1 MKINS
6 PKIKTSF
13 YVQIEKEYSK
23 SSFGL
28 KNLGLKRTFKSKDLR
43 NNNAMKLD
51 ENSYSQK
58 DLRKDM
64 ELQSWIKYL
73 RQTLVFM

>member
-1 MKINS
+1 
-6 PKIKTSF
+6 
-13 YVQIEKEYSK
+13 
-23 SSFGL
+23 
-28 KNLGLKRTFKSKDLR
+28 
-43 NNNAMKLD
+43 MKLD

-64 ELQSWIKYL
+64 DLQSWIKYL